1 MAGAGEEDG
10 EVAAP
15 PPPPPPHTLAKQ
27 RATSTMRRRGGAP
40 PRSRRRSVLA
50 DGEPSS
56 PGMVYLSLDDGGS
69 DEVVEEVG
77 SHMSHHGHL
86 RTVYMSGFRCY
97 NDQVKLA
104 YCILQN
110 ARVLEHME
118 IQPRVAAGN
127 VLDSPCSLIWWS
139 AWSDSF
145 FMICLCGNVFLFMI
159 YGRNLLFQGLG
170 FFANYS
176 SVNKYKIV

>member
-118 IQPRVAAGN
+118 IQPRVAAGIA
-127 VLDSPCSLIWWS
+127 SRSLSIC
-139 AWSDSF
+139 
-145 FMICLCGNVFLFMI
+145 CLCP
-159 YGRNLLFQGLG
+159 LLHPFHL
-170 FFANYS
+170 
-176 SVNKYKIV
+176 